1 MLKNNGNNFV
11 VVCVVGQ
18 PGSGKDT
25 LANFLEKKKNFSHI
39 STGNIIREEMKK
51 KNISIDRE
59 NMRIFSQNR
68 RRETGNS
75 YPANIAVGKI
85 VGNTVISGPR
95 NAEEILVF
103 KDKFG
108 ENFILVA
115 VDAPIKVRYERIK
128 NGRGRTGDNISF
140 NEFNAQEE
148 AELSSKTHGLNELL
162 LAADYVIDNSGTEE
176 KMFAEMNRI
185 LGKVKKM
192 DSCHF

>member
-1 MLKNNGNNFV
+1 MENSGNDAV
-11 VVCVVGQ
+11 VICIIGQ
-18 PGSGKDT
+18 PGSGKDC
-25 LANFLEKKKNFSHI
+25 LGNFLEKKKNFSHI

-51 KNISIDRE
+51 ENIPIDRK

-68 RRETGNS
+68 RREIGNS

-85 VGNTVISGPR
+85 VGDTVISGPR
-95 NAEEILVF
+95 NTEEVHVF

-128 NGRGRTGDNISF
+128 NGRGRTGDDISF
-140 NEFNAQEE
+140 NEFKAQEE

-162 LAADYVIDNSGTEE
+162 LAADYVVDNSGTEE

-185 LGKVKKM
+185 LGKVQKM
-192 DSCHF
+192 VSYHF